1 MSRRLAALLVGASLG
16 VLVASA
22 IHFFV
27 LRRPA
32 VSPEAGGVAET
43 GAREESGGER
53 WEAELFFPTAEG
65 RLAGERRE
73 LAPVEDVAGAVAA
86 AVAGL
91 LAGPEA
97 PGLLPAF
104 PPGVEVRGALFTA
117 EGTAYV
123 DLGRGDGGPPPASGS
138 EEEMLRVQALVHTV
152 VASVPEARLVVLLW
166 DGQQRPS
173 LAGHLDTGSPLRPDP
188 RLLAPAP

>member
-1 MSRRLAALLVGASLG
+1 MSRRLAALLIGASLG
-16 VLVASA
+16 VLLVSA
-22 IHFFV
+22 AYLL

-32 VSPEAGGVAET
+32 PPAGGGGAEAGGAGPVD
-43 GAREESGGER
+43 GER
-53 WEAELFFPTAEG
+53 WAAELFFPTAEG

-73 LAPVEDVAGAVAA
+73 LAAVEDVAGAVAA
-86 AVAGL
+86 AVAAL
-91 LAGPEA
+91 LAGPET

-104 PPGVEVRGALFTA
+104 PPGIEVRGTLVLA

-123 DLGRGDGGPPPASGS
+123 DLGRSGGGPPPPSGS
-138 EEEMLRVQALVHTV
+138 EEEMLRVQSLVQTV
-152 VASVPEARLVVLLW
+152 TASVPEARQVVLLW

-188 RLLAPAP
+188 RFLPPAP